1 MTLTKRQMAKL
12 RKVMV
17 YLIMCAELGLIVA
30 SLVVGIFI
38 GDGGP

>member
-1 MTLTKRQMAKL
+1 MTLTKRQMVVA
-12 RKVMV
+12 RRVVV

>member
-1 MTLTKRQMAKL
+1 MTLTKRQMVKL
-12 RKVMV
+12 RKVV
-17 YLIMCAELGLIVA
+17 LYLIMCGELGLIAA